1 MQESHTQIITMN
13 EFIIVFRE
21 TLEASLIVGII
32 YTILIKN
39 ELYESIK
46 KLWIGVAAALVFSIL
61 VGYLVYVLKE
71 SFSNESARAL
81 FESVFMFITAGLIW
95 YVIFWL
101 SKHVSDRKQIEAETN
116 TAVQASTWGIFL
128 VIFFSILREGFETA
142 IFLLGSF
149 SMTGSFSYLGFT
161 IGAALAILIGYLVVV
176 QGKRINLRSFFQGT
190 TLLLVFLASGMI
202 AYGTHEAESYL
213 VKSDNLQLIGIENK
227 SDIARPWD
235 ILKPKNSLEET
246 DNSFFY
252 SFDLKGKQQY
262 THILHDS
269 GRVGVFLKGFFGYN
283 SNPNYIE
290 LLFWIISLIG
300 GIALWRSFYRP
311 AT

>member
-1 MQESHTQIITMN
+1 MN

-116 TAVQASTWGIFL
+116 TAVQASTWGIFF

-149 SMTGSFSYLGFT
+149 SMTGSFSYIGFT

-227 SDIARPWD
+227 SEIARPWD

>member
-1 MQESHTQIITMN
+1 MN

-116 TAVQASTWGIFL
+116 TAVQASTWGIFF

-161 IGAALAILIGYLVVV
+161 IGAALAILIGSKISKSIGFPVFTSQNAQALVHVSPIIIKV
-176 QGKRINLRSFFQGT
+176 ACFLLQHSVMFGQFASWQTVTKLFLLT
-190 TLLLVFLASGMI
+190 TCFV
-202 AYGTHEAESYL
+202 
-213 VKSDNLQLIGIENK
+213 
-227 SDIARPWD
+227 
-235 ILKPKNSLEET
+235 
-246 DNSFFY
+246 
-252 SFDLKGKQQY
+252 
-262 THILHDS
+262 
-269 GRVGVFLKGFFGYN
+269 
-283 SNPNYIE
+283 
-290 LLFWIISLIG
+290 
-300 GIALWRSFYRP
+300 
-311 AT
+311 

>member
-1 MQESHTQIITMN
+1 MN

-46 KLWIGVAAALVFSIL
+46 KLWIGVAAALFFSVL
-61 VGYLVYVLKE
+61 VGYVVYVLKE

-116 TAVQASTWGIFL
+116 TAVQASTWGIFF

-161 IGAALAILIGYLVVV
+161 VGAALAILIGYLVVV

-213 VKSDNLQLIGIENK
+213 VKSDNLQLIGLEDK

-311 AT
+311 TT

>member
-1 MQESHTQIITMN
+1 MN

-39 ELYESIK
+39 ELYESIR

-61 VGYLVYVLKE
+61 VGYFVYILKE

-116 TAVQASTWGIFL
+116 TAVQASTWGIFF

-176 QGKRINLRSFFQGT
+176 QGKKINLRSFFQAT

-213 VKSDNLQLIGIENK
+213 VKSDNLQLIGLEDK
-227 SDIARPWD
+227 SDISRPWD
-235 ILKPKNSLEET
+235 ILRPKGSLDET

-252 SFDLKGKQQY
+252 SYDLKGKQQY
-262 THILHDS
+262 THIMHDS

>member
-1 MQESHTQIITMN
+1 MN

-46 KLWIGVAAALVFSIL
+46 KLWIGVAAALFFSVL
-61 VGYLVYVLKE
+61 VGYLVYILKE

-101 SKHVSDRKQIEAETN
+101 SKHVSDRKQIETETN
-116 TAVQASTWGIFL
+116 SAVQASTWGIFF

-176 QGKRINLRSFFQGT
+176 QGRKINLRSFFQAT

-213 VKSDNLQLIGIENK
+213 VKSDNLQLIGLENK
-227 SDIARPWD
+227 SDISRPWD
-235 ILKPKNSLEET
+235 ILNPKDSLDET
-246 DNSFFY
+246 DNPFFY
-252 SFDLKGKQQY
+252 SYDLKGKKQY
-262 THILHDS
+262 THIMHDS

-311 AT
+311 AN

>member
-1 MQESHTQIITMN
+1 MN

-46 KLWIGVAAALVFSIL
+46 KLWIGVAAALVFSVL

-116 TAVQASTWGIFL
+116 SAVQASTWGIFF

-161 IGAALAILIGYLVVV
+161 VGAVLAILIGYLVVV
-176 QGKRINLRSFFQGT
+176 QGRKINLRSFFQAT

-213 VKSDNLQLIGIENK
+213 VKSDNLQLIGLEDK
-227 SDIARPWD
+227 SDISRPWD
-235 ILKPKNSLEET
+235 ILKPKDSLDEA

-252 SFDLKGKQQY
+252 SYDLKGKQQY
-262 THILHDS
+262 THIMHDS

>member
-1 MQESHTQIITMN
+1 MN

-46 KLWIGVAAALVFSIL
+46 KLWIGVAAALFFSVL
-61 VGYLVYVLKE
+61 VGYVVYVLKE

-116 TAVQASTWGIFL
+116 TAVQASTWGIFF

-161 IGAALAILIGYLVVV
+161 VGAALAILIGYLVVV

-213 VKSDNLQLIGIENK
+213 VKSDNLQLIGLEDK

-311 AT
+311 ST

>member
-1 MQESHTQIITMN
+1 MN

-39 ELYESIK
+39 ELYESIR

-61 VGYLVYVLKE
+61 VGYFVYMLKE

-116 TAVQASTWGIFL
+116 TAVQASTWGIFF

-176 QGKRINLRSFFQGT
+176 QGKKINLRSFFQAT

-213 VKSDNLQLIGIENK
+213 VKSDNLQLIGLEDT

-235 ILKPKNSLEET
+235 ILRPKDSLDET

-252 SFDLKGKQQY
+252 SYDLKGKQQY
-262 THILHDS
+262 THIMHDS

-283 SNPNYIE
+283 STPNYIE

>member
-1 MQESHTQIITMN
+1 MN

-116 TAVQASTWGIFL
+116 SAVQASTWGIFF

-161 IGAALAILIGYLVVV
+161 VGAALAILIGYLVVV
-176 QGKRINLRSFFQGT
+176 QGRKINLRSFFQAT

-213 VKSDNLQLIGIENK
+213 VKSDNLQLIGLEDK
-227 SDIARPWD
+227 SDISRPWD
-235 ILKPKNSLEET
+235 ILKPKDSLDEA

-252 SFDLKGKQQY
+252 SYDLKGKQQY
-262 THILHDS
+262 THIMHDS

>member
-1 MQESHTQIITMN
+1 MN

-61 VGYLVYVLKE
+61 VGYLGYVLKE
-71 SFSNESARAL
+71 SNSIESARAL

-116 TAVQASTWGIFL
+116 SAVQASTWGIFF

-161 IGAALAILIGYLVVV
+161 VGAVLAILIGYLVVV
-176 QGKRINLRSFFQGT
+176 QGRKINLRSFFQAT

-213 VKSDNLQLIGIENK
+213 VKSDNLQLIGLEDK
-227 SDIARPWD
+227 SDISRPWD
-235 ILKPKNSLEET
+235 ILKPKDSLDEA

-252 SFDLKGKQQY
+252 SYDLKGKQQY
-262 THILHDS
+262 THIMHDS

>member
-1 MQESHTQIITMN
+1 MN

-46 KLWIGVAAALVFSIL
+46 KLWIGVAAALVFSVL
-61 VGYLVYVLKE
+61 VGYVVYVLKE

-116 TAVQASTWGIFL
+116 TAVQASTWGIFF

-149 SMTGSFSYLGFT
+149 SMTGSFSYIGFT
-161 IGAALAILIGYLVVV
+161 VGAALAILIGYLVVV

-213 VKSDNLQLIGIENK
+213 VKSDNLQLIGLENK

-252 SFDLKGKQQY
+252 SYDLKGKQQY
-262 THILHDS
+262 THIMHDS

>member
-1 MQESHTQIITMN
+1 MN

-39 ELYESIK
+39 ELYDSIK

-61 VGYLVYVLKE
+61 VGYLVYILKE

-116 TAVQASTWGIFL
+116 TAVQASTWGIFF

-149 SMTGSFSYLGFT
+149 SMTGSFSYLGFI

-176 QGKRINLRSFFQGT
+176 QGRKINLRSFFQST

-202 AYGTHEAESYL
+202 AYGSHEVESYL
-213 VKSDNLQLIGIENK
+213 VKSDNLHLIGLETK

-235 ILKPKNSLEET
+235 ILQPKDSLEET
-246 DNSFFY
+246 DNAFFY
-252 SFDLKGKQQY
+252 SYDLKGKQKY
-262 THILHDS
+262 THIMHDS

>member
-1 MQESHTQIITMN
+1 MN

-61 VGYLVYVLKE
+61 VGYVVYVLKE

-116 TAVQASTWGIFL
+116 TAVQASTWGIFF

-176 QGKRINLRSFFQGT
+176 QGRKINLRSFFQAT

-213 VKSDNLQLIGIENK
+213 VKSDNLQLIGLENK
-227 SDIARPWD
+227 SDISRPWD
-235 ILKPKNSLEET
+235 IFKT
-246 DNSFFY
+246 
-252 SFDLKGKQQY
+252 
-262 THILHDS
+262 
-269 GRVGVFLKGFFGYN
+269 
-283 SNPNYIE
+283 
-290 LLFWIISLIG
+290 
-300 GIALWRSFYRP
+300 
-311 AT
+311 

>member
-1 MQESHTQIITMN
+1 MN

-39 ELYESIK
+39 ELYESIR

-61 VGYLVYVLKE
+61 VGYFVYILKE

-116 TAVQASTWGIFL
+116 TAVQASTWGIFF
-128 VIFFSILREGFETA
+128 VIFFSILREGLETA

-149 SMTGSFSYLGFT
+149 SMTGSFSYLGFS

-176 QGKRINLRSFFQGT
+176 QGKKINLRSFFQAT

-213 VKSDNLQLIGIENK
+213 VKSDNLQLIGLEDT

-235 ILKPKNSLEET
+235 ILRPKDSLDET

-252 SFDLKGKQQY
+252 SYDLKGKQQY
-262 THILHDS
+262 THIMHDS

-290 LLFWIISLIG
+290 LLFWIISLVG

>member
-1 MQESHTQIITMN
+1 MN

-39 ELYESIK
+39 ELYESIR

-61 VGYLVYVLKE
+61 VGYFVYMLKE

-116 TAVQASTWGIFL
+116 TAVQASTWGIFF

-176 QGKRINLRSFFQGT
+176 QGKKINLRSFFQAT
-190 TLLLVFLASGMI
+190 TLLLVVLASGMI

-213 VKSDNLQLIGIENK
+213 VKSDNLQLIGLEDK
-227 SDIARPWD
+227 SDISRPWD
-235 ILKPKNSLEET
+235 ILRPKDSLDET

-252 SFDLKGKQQY
+252 SYDLKGKQQY
-262 THILHDS
+262 THIMHDS
-269 GRVGVFLKGFFGYN
+269 GRVGVFFKGFFGYN